1 MYSTLSWSARNG
13 QLECARLLVAAG
25 ADRAKKT
32 THRSMTALAVAWE
45 QGHTEIVVLLEQ
57 ADREAGT
64 AAAEEGTPPV
74 AP

>member
-1 MYSTLSWSARNG
+1 
-13 QLECARLLVAAG
+13 
-25 ADRAKKT
+25 
-32 THRSMTALAVAWE
+32 MTALAVAWE